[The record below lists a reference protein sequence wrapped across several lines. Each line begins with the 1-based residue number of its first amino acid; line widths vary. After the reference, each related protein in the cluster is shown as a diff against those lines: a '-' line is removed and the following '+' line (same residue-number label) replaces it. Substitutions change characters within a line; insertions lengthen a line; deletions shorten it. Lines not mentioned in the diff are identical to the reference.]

1 MLILYSSK
9 FNLSSLRNLCKL
21 YMIKNCSKYKKME
34 LLEILNTYK
43 SVCYIQKFVR
53 RKLMISDECPITLEK
68 LVYPFVSL
76 KNNKTFRYYSLDG
89 VIDYYNAT
97 KDFRDPFTKEE
108 IKTNKIVEINKVAK
122 FYKRKPIIISKRPQV
137 NVQQRTE
144 LLTILCCLN
153 DIINNIMSTIELSY
167 DYIYK
172 FALPQTM
179 SYIYYLILRCRNET
193 RGVLQHFINIL
204 DTHNDIKK
212 YHIINYINIIMIN
225 ENL

>member
-9 FNLSSLRNLCKL
+9 FKLSVLRNLCKL
-21 YMIKNCSKYKKME
+21 YMIKNCSKYNKIE
-34 LLEILNTYK
+34 LLKILNIYK
-43 SVCYIQKFVR
+43 STCYIQNWVR

-76 KNNKTFRYYSLDG
+76 KNNKIFRYYSLDG
-89 VIDYYNAT
+89 IVDYYNAT

-108 IKTNKIVEINKVAK
+108 IKTHKIVEINKVAK

-137 NVQQRTE
+137 NVQRRTE

-153 DIINNIMSTIELSY
+153 DIINNIMSTLELSY
-167 DYIYK
+167 DYIYN
-172 FALPQTM
+172 FALPQAMT
-179 SYIYYLILRCRNET
+179 YIYYLILRCRTQT

-204 DTHNDIKK
+204 DAHNDINKH
-212 YHIINYINIIMIN
+212 HIINYINIIMIN